1 MPILLS
7 QTFEIVTQESAE
19 QGDAA
24 ERGHDWQDVPHT
36 FREVVELISSEG
48 FTNPSCSHG
57 VPRWLSTDVIQDRDY
72 FERGEHRTLS
82 LHPGNDARSQRY
94 WAKACRAA
102 DMLKDAEYW
111 RARIR
116 GIHANGLRALV
127 TYKSVGECK
136 AKGLATHNA
145 TKGVGPAGVWFVC
158 VASFA
163 NRVPLDNVLCVEV
176 VKR

>member
-1 MPILLS
+1 MSILLS
-7 QTFEIVTQESAE
+7 QTYQIVTEESAE
-19 QGDAA
+19 QGEAA
-24 ERGHDWQDVPHT
+24 ERGYEWQDVPHT

-48 FTNPSCSHG
+48 FNVPSNTDG
-57 VPRWLSTDVIQDRDY
+57 VPSWLSTQVIQDRAF
-72 FERGEHRTLS
+72 FEDGESRTLS

-127 TYKSVGECK
+127 TYKGHGGCK

-145 TKGVGPAGVWFVC
+145 TKGIGPAGQWFVC

-163 NRVPLDNVLCVEV
+163 NRVPLDNVICVEV